1 MKTNKEPLTGEIILG
16 LVAMSLAVLVIAND
30 FTAFSVALPA
40 IEAEFATDIT
50 TVQWI
55 ING

>member
-1 MKTNKEPLTGEIILG
+1 
-16 LVAMSLAVLVIAND
+16 MSLAVLVIAND